1 MLRHSPRGSM
11 RTSLLVLCV
20 MLAGCQQEPTR
31 STAANGDPHR
41 GAAAI
46 YRYGCG
52 SCHTIAKLRYAH
64 GLVGPPLTNMNARM
78 YVAGVL
84 QNNPDNMVRW
94 IRNPQG
100 VDNKTAMPNL
110 GVSTQDAT
118 DIAAYLYSY

>member
-1 MLRHSPRGSM
+1 MRISHLVISLAVLITCGCEPQPRRNS
-11 RTSLLVLCV
+11 V
-20 MLAGCQQEPTR
+20 
-31 STAANGDPHR
+31 STGDPQR

-46 YRYGCG
+46 SRYGCG

-94 IRNPQG
+94 IRNPQA
-100 VDNKTAMPNL
+100 VDEKTAMPNL
-110 GVSTQDAT
+110 GVSTQDAI
-118 DIAAYLYSY
+118 DIAAYLYAY